1 MSSIGIKAGATAGFL
16 VLSGASSSVWAND
29 EALQPVVVTGT
40 LTETLLEESPVAV
53 EVIGRDAIDASQA
66 VTLEDL
72 LADQPG
78 LHLKQ
83 THGQT
88 GASIM
93 LNGLTEKHVL
103 ILIDG
108 VPVNDVNQSRVD
120 TRALRLTDVER
131 VEVVSANASSLYGS
145 SAMGGVI
152 NLITRKAEQPEF
164 EIGVQATQ
172 VEAERSRVPS
182 QADLDGR
189 VVVPVFGGHW
199 ASTWSVTDYA
209 GFDRTP
215 ETWEEQ
221 LPQGIG
227 WALSER
233 WDYAGVRDHRLA
245 LNWTGSDLTRPGE
258 HAITGNP
265 NETAVQEQRLAGH
278 YRLAGE
284 QGELI
289 VAGARGWGQSD
300 QDKLSTDGIDLR
312 RTYDL
317 WNASVEGRW
326 NTRLGAHDQV
336 WGMRL
341 SAALLEQDKQ
351 EFDQSTEAEIEPAN
365 QQSVE
370 FYGQDDWFATDRLEL
385 ISGLRG
391 HWDEA
396 YGVHWAPNLAARW
409 DPTLNSFVR
418 ASVGLG
424 YRVPDLKERYYR
436 FDHSQLHG
444 YRVVGNPD
452 LIPETSLGAQLEWVR
467 DPISLEVF
475 YRDITDLISTT
486 EIDSNEPEVAVYEY
500 TNVEAAEVYGVNLR
514 VEGDWGPHTV
524 TAHGQWLSATNRTTG
539 FQLSQRPEY
548 TAGLTH
554 QWAFTLG
561 KSHRLRT
568 RVQHTGPQYFG
579 SDETLS
585 VDPYTLID
593 LSLAT
598 ELTPAWTLTA
608 AVNNLTDEVSPTD
621 GAQDPLPIAGRQYRL
636 GLRYRHAF

>member
-1 MSSIGIKAGATAGFL
+1 MSCIGIKAGATAGFL
-16 VLSGASSSVWAND
+16 VLNGATLFAWAD
-29 EALQPVVVTGT
+29 TEALQPVVVTGT

-53 EVIGRDAIDASQA
+53 EVIDREAIEASQA

-88 GASIM
+88 GSSIM
-93 LNGLTEKHVL
+93 LNGLSEKHVL

-120 TRALRLTDVER
+120 TRTLRLADVER

-152 NLITRKAEQPEF
+152 NLITRPAEQPEF

-172 VEAERSRVPS
+172 AEAERSRAPS
-182 QADLDGR
+182 QTDLDGR
-189 VVVPVFGGHW
+189 VVVPLFGGHS
-199 ASTWSVTDYA
+199 ATTWSLSDYA

-215 ETWEEQ
+215 DTWEEQ

-233 WDYAGVRDHRLA
+233 WEYAGERDHRLA

-258 HAITGNP
+258 HAVTGSP
-265 NETAVQEQRLAGH
+265 NEAGVHEQRLAGH
-278 YRLAGE
+278 YRLAGDK
-284 QGELI
+284 GEL
-289 VAGARGWGQSD
+289 VFAGARGWGDSE
-300 QDKLSTDGIDLR
+300 QDKLATDGIDLK
-312 RTYDL
+312 RTYAL

-326 NTRLGAHDQV
+326 KTTLGLHDQI
-336 WGMRL
+336 WGARI
-341 SAALLEQDKQ
+341 SAAYLEQDKQ
-351 EFDQSTEAEIEPAN
+351 EPDQATAAEIEPAD

-370 FYGQDDWFATDRLEL
+370 FYVQDDWFATDRLEL
-385 ISGLRG
+385 IGGLRG

-424 YRVPDLKERYYR
+424 YRVPDLKERYYQ

-452 LIPETSLGAQLEWVR
+452 LVPETSLGAQLEWVL
-467 DPISLEVF
+467 DPVSFEVF
-475 YRDITDLISTT
+475 YRDITDLISTAET
-486 EIDSNEPEVAVYEY
+486 DSDEPGVAVYEY

-514 VEGDWGPHTV
+514 VESEWGPHSV

-539 FQLSQRPEY
+539 FQLAQRPEY

-561 KSHRLRT
+561 KPHRLRT

-579 SDETLS
+579 ADETLP
-585 VDPYTLID
+585 VEAYTQID
-593 LSLAT
+593 VSLAT
-598 ELTPAWTLTA
+598 ELTPAWTLSA
-608 AVNNLTDEVSPTD
+608 AVNNLTDQVSPTD
-621 GAQDPLPIAGRQYRL
+621 GARDPLPIVGREYRI